1 MALPAPAA
9 QYISSERR
17 SKEALSETKQRVENL
32 SRREKFI
39 QSASKGKVLLNKCTN
54 CGHLMLET
62 LYFCEN
68 CFGNKFEDV
77 ELDGIGRTVTYT
89 IQSVAPAGFEDMES
103 YAWVV
108 FEVDN
113 AQVRVSGF
121 LPGVKSAKDLPIG
134 AKVKVSGFD
143 SKHGLSLQKI

>member
-1 MALPAPAA
+1 V
-9 QYISSERR
+9 QYISSARW
-17 SKEALSETKQRVENL
+17 SKEALSETKQRVEAL

-39 QSASKGKVLLNKCTN
+39 QSANKGRMLFNKCLK

-62 LYFCEN
+62 VYFCEN

-89 IQSVAPAGFEDMES
+89 IQAVAPAGFEDLES

-108 FEVDN
+108 FEVDD
-113 AQVRVSGF
+113 ARIRVSGF
-121 LPGVKSAKDLPIG
+121 LTGVKSPKDLHIG

-143 SKHGLSLQKI
+143 PKHGLSLQKI

>member
-1 MALPAPAA
+1 
-9 QYISSERR
+9 
-17 SKEALSETKQRVENL
+17 
-32 SRREKFI
+32 
-39 QSASKGKVLLNKCTN
+39 
-54 CGHLMLET
+54 MLET
-62 LYFCEN
+62 VYFCEN
-68 CFGNKFEDV
+68 CFGTRFEDV

-113 AQVRVSGF
+113 ARVRVSGF

-143 SKHGLSLQKI
+143 PKHGLSLQKI